1 MILPLGPLAPPAV
14 KAFATMVERLQIADE
29 DGTQLAIGRAEELT
43 VRPITGQAAEQCR
56 VGKMVELRIT
66 EINSIF
72 FCVCLKFETMRILR

>member
-1 MILPLGPLAPPAV
+1 MILPPRPLAPSAV

-29 DGTQLAIGRAEELT
+29 DGTQLASGRAEELT

-66 EINSIF
+66 EINPIF